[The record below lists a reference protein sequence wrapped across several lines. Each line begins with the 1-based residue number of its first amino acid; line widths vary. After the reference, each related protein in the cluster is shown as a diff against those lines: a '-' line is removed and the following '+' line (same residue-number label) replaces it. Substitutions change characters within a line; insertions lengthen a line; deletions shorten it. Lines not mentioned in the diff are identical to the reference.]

1 MATNHRPERAASK
14 RGRKPS
20 PPANVL
26 AEVRRQAAGH
36 RTARKQ
42 NAAETAED
50 YVELIDDLIREHG
63 EARAVDLAKRLGVSH
78 VTVTKTIQRLQREGL
93 VRTEPYRA
101 IFLQPAGRKLAEVCR
116 NRHELVVNFL
126 RAIGVD
132 EATAQIDAE
141 GIEHHVSDATLA
153 AMAAVVKRG
162 AASIAK

>member
-1 MATNHRPERAASK
+1 MATNHRSGRSPTK

-20 PPANVL
+20 PPPNVL

-78 VTVTKTIQRLQREGL
+78 VTVTKTIQRLAREGL

-101 IFLQPAGRKLAEVCR
+101 IFLEPPGRKLAEVCR

-132 EATAQIDAE
+132 EATAQLDAE

-153 AMAAVVKRG
+153 AMATLVRKQTGSRG
-162 AASIAK
+162 

>member
-1 MATNHRPERAASK
+1 MTTNHRSGRKPAK

-101 IFLQPAGRKLAEVCR
+101 IFLEPSGRKLAEICR
-116 NRHELVVNFL
+116 TRHELVVNFL

-132 EATAQIDAE
+132 EATAQLDAE
-141 GIEHHVSDATLA
+141 GIEHHVSEATLA
-153 AMAAVVKRG
+153 AMAAMVRKNAESR
-162 AASIAK
+162 

>member
-1 MATNHRPERAASK
+1 MATNHRSRASRSK

-20 PPANVL
+20 PPASVL
-26 AEVRRQAAGH
+26 ADVRRQAAGH
-36 RTARKQ
+36 RTARQQ

-63 EARAVDLAKRLGVSH
+63 EARAVDLANRLGVSH

-101 IFLQPAGRKLAEVCR
+101 IFLQPQGRKLAEVCR

-126 RAIGVD
+126 LAIGVD
-132 EATAQIDAE
+132 EATAQLDAE
-141 GIEHHVSDATLA
+141 GIEHHVSEATLA
-153 AMAAVVKRG
+153 AMATLVNKQAGSRG
-162 AASIAK
+162 